1 MNLLWF
7 FFCSNSANLN
17 NINKTLSM
25 LMKFLLVCVALLA
38 ESSHVNVII
47 QVCHC
52 QAIPVQLMLAEV
64 IDLRYIFT
72 SRVRRIYFYR
82 TRMFC
87 QKNSHW

>member
-1 MNLLWF
+1 MNLLCF

-17 NINKTLSM
+17 SINKTFSM

-47 QVCHC
+47 QVSL
-52 QAIPVQLMLAEV
+52 PSYTVQLMLAEV
-64 IDLRYIFT
+64 IDLGYIFT
-72 SRVRRIYFYR
+72 SRVIQIYFYH

-87 QKNSHW
+87 QKNSS